1 MGVLA
6 NWKKVVRVDK
16 IFEILKS
23 VHEGARAHTGYHKL
37 YKDVE
42 QTFSGITRK
51 ACMEFIKGCV
61 QCACKK
67 PQRNVAPLTPIT
79 SKYFMHR
86 RQLDFVDKPA
96 DPDGQYCWIG
106 HYIDHYTKF
115 NFFWPQM
122 NKSADEVAHNLS
134 VHVFSVVGLPSI
146 LQHDNG
152 REFRNAAIRE
162 TLKLWLGD
170 GDVKIITGR
179 PRHPRTQ
186 GLVEQVHD
194 SLHKLLASKR
204 ADKPGSGWLEF
215 LYEIQ
220 YSLNTQCHSSIK
232 MTPFEAVFGQKANDG
247 ICVGLQATDEFI
259 DEKTVEYMFE
269 TDGDLMT
276 CAQTE
281 NETDSQTENKTDSQT
296 ENETDSQ
303 AENETV
309 SQTENETDSQTDA
322 ETDSQTDAETDLQ
335 TEAVTDSQT
344 DAETDLQTE
353 AVTDSQ
359 TDAETDLQTEAVT
372 DSQTDAETDL
382 QTEAVTD
389 SQTDAET
396 DSQTVAVTDSQ
407 TVAVT
412 DSQTVAVTDLQ
423 TGTVQP
429 TRKRRRTET
438 SEISTETYDVT
449 DYRRTQDELMAVDD
463 FMILNDIIADP
474 PEDSNCTMTTDK

>member
-1 MGVLA
+1 MGILA
-6 NWKKVVRVDK
+6 NWKKVVTVDK
-16 IFEILKS
+16 IFEVLKS

-42 QTFSGITRK
+42 QTYYGIPRET
-51 ACMEFIKGCV
+51 CMEFIKGCV

-86 RQLDFVDKPA
+86 GQLDLVDKRS

-122 NKSADEVAHNLS
+122 NKSADEVAHNLP

-152 REFRNAAIRE
+152 REFCNAVIRE
-162 TLKLWLGD
+162 TLKLWPGD

-179 PRHPRTQ
+179 PRHPRQ
-186 GLVEQVHD
+186 RGLVEQVHD

-204 ADKPGSGWLEF
+204 ADKPGTGWLEF

-247 ICVGLQATDEFI
+247 ICVGSQETDEFI
-259 DEKTVEYMFE
+259 DKENIEYMIEAEGDVITDGQTENE
-269 TDGDLMT
+269 TDS
-276 CAQTE
+276 QTE

-296 ENETDSQ
+296 EKRPTHRLKLRPTHTLKLRPTHRQMLRPTHIRMLRPTYKQKLFNLP
-303 AENETV
+303 EN
-309 SQTENETDSQTDA
+309 D
-322 ETDSQTDAETDLQ
+322 
-335 TEAVTDSQT
+335 
-344 DAETDLQTE
+344 
-353 AVTDSQ
+353 
-359 TDAETDLQTEAVT
+359 
-372 DSQTDAETDL
+372 
-382 QTEAVTD
+382 
-389 SQTDAET
+389 
-396 DSQTVAVTDSQ
+396 
-407 TVAVT
+407 
-412 DSQTVAVTDLQ
+412 
-423 TGTVQP
+423 
-429 TRKRRRTET
+429 
-438 SEISTETYDVT
+438 
-449 DYRRTQDELMAVDD
+449 DELKRQKYLQRNTIVQTTDQHRTNSWQL
-463 FMILNDIIADP
+463 MIL
-474 PEDSNCTMTTDK
+474 

>member
-1 MGVLA
+1 MWEEKFLEYLGTLLEKPSNQLFTCEKTERIRSVLINGKGDSARFRQYVKEKQFALINCPEFRMENELCIPANEESRRMGILT
-6 NWKKVVRVDK
+6 NWKKVVTVDK
-16 IFEILKS
+16 IFEVLKS

-42 QTFSGITRK
+42 QTYYGIPRK

-86 RQLDFVDKPA
+86 GQLDLVDKRA

-122 NKSADEVAHNLS
+122 NKSADEVVHNLS

-152 REFRNAAIRE
+152 REFCNAVIRE
-162 TLKLWLGD
+162 TLKLWPGD

-247 ICVGLQATDEFI
+247 ICVGSQETDEFI
-259 DEKTVEYMFE
+259 DEENIEYMIE
-269 TDGDLMT
+269 GEGDVMTDG
-276 CAQTE
+276 QTE
-281 NETDSQTENKTDSQT
+281 NETS
-296 ENETDSQ
+296 
-303 AENETV
+303 
-309 SQTENETDSQTDA
+309 
-322 ETDSQTDAETDLQ
+322 
-335 TEAVTDSQT
+335 
-344 DAETDLQTE
+344 
-353 AVTDSQ
+353 
-359 TDAETDLQTEAVT
+359 
-372 DSQTDAETDL
+372 
-382 QTEAVTD
+382 
-389 SQTDAET
+389 
-396 DSQTVAVTDSQ
+396 
-407 TVAVT
+407 
-412 DSQTVAVTDLQ
+412 
-423 TGTVQP
+423 
-429 TRKRRRTET
+429 
-438 SEISTETYDVT
+438 
-449 DYRRTQDELMAVDD
+449 
-463 FMILNDIIADP
+463 
-474 PEDSNCTMTTDK
+474 

>member
-1 MGVLA
+1 MGILA
-6 NWKKVVRVDK
+6 NWKKVVTVDK
-16 IFEILKS
+16 IFEVLKS

-42 QTFSGITRK
+42 QTYYGIPRK

-86 RQLDFVDKPA
+86 GQLDLVDKRA

-152 REFRNAAIRE
+152 REFCNAVIRE
-162 TLKLWLGD
+162 TLKLWPGD

-247 ICVGLQATDEFI
+247 ICVGSQETDEFI
-259 DEKTVEYMFE
+259 DEENIEYMIE
-269 TDGDLMT
+269 AEGDVMTDG
-276 CAQTE
+276 QTE

-296 ENETDSQ
+296 ENKTDSQTENETDSQ
-303 AENETV
+303 
-309 SQTENETDSQTDA
+309 TEAETDSQTDA
-322 ETDSQTDAETDLQ
+322 ETDSQPDAETDLQ
-335 TEAVTDSQT
+335 TE
-344 DAETDLQTE
+344 
-353 AVTDSQ
+353 
-359 TDAETDLQTEAVT
+359 
-372 DSQTDAETDL
+372 
-382 QTEAVTD
+382 
-389 SQTDAET
+389 
-396 DSQTVAVTDSQ
+396 
-407 TVAVT
+407 
-412 DSQTVAVTDLQ
+412 
-423 TGTVQP
+423 TVQP
-429 TRKRRRTET
+429 ARKRRRTET
-438 SEISTETYDVT
+438 SEISTEKYDGT
-449 DYRRTQDELMAVDD
+449 DYRPTQDELMAVDD
-463 FMILNDIIADP
+463 FMILNDIITDP
-474 PEDSNCTMTTDK
+474 PEENNCTIATDDGKITTHDRIQKILDKNYKNLSKIQ